1 MRACEKNWV
10 RLPLSGA
17 NNVREL
23 GGYPVGGGGQTAYHR
38 FLRSDGLSMLTNK
51 DVEFLRGYG
60 LSTVIDL
67 RDMHEVKRAPNVDLG
82 HGVVTH
88 HIPLLGV
95 NLADSEEIKR
105 HLGGEELD
113 MRGLYFLM
121 LENRD
126 GVRASFEAIAGAAE
140 GCVLFH
146 CAVGKDR
153 TGMLA
158 LLLLSLAGVD
168 RFDIISNYMQSRI
181 HLMRDEA
188 YAADWADPNKVMFH
202 SALDSPPEM
211 AEYVL
216 DLIESEHGGIVRY
229 LMACGVGDATIDAV
243 YARLVGE
250 TS

>member
-1 MRACEKNWV
+1 MKAYERNWV
-10 RLPLSGA
+10 RLPLTGA

-23 GGYPVGGGGQTAYHR
+23 GGYPVLGGGQTAYHR
-38 FLRSDGLSMLTNK
+38 FLRSDGLGMLTRK

-60 LSTVIDL
+60 ISTVIDL
-67 RDMHEVKRAPNVDLG
+67 RDMHEVKRSPNVDLG
-82 HGVVTH
+82 EGVVTH

-105 HLGGEELD
+105 HLGEEELD
-113 MRGLYFLM
+113 MRGLYYLM
-121 LENRD
+121 LENGD
-126 GVRASFEAIAGAAE
+126 GVRACFEAIAGASD

-188 YAADWADPNKVMFH
+188 YAEGWADPNKEMFH

-229 LMACGVGDATIDAV
+229 LMDCGVGDKVIDAV
-243 YARLVGE
+243 YERLVGE
-250 TS
+250 T